1 MGAIFKTSRSDIYIL
16 NIFINIIIGLLLD
29 NFIYKF
35 FLLN

>member
-1 MGAIFKTSRSDIYIL
+1 MGAISKTSRSDIYIL

-29 NFIYKF
+29 KFIYKF